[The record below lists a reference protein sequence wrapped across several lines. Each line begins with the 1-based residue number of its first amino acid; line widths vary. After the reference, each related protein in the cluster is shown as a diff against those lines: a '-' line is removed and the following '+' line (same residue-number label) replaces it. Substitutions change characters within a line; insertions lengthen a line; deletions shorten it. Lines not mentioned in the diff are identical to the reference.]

1 MHGHRVARCFLG
13 QMITSPRLSS
23 ILMTLRL
30 YGSWTVSL
38 VCLTSSLPLLPELPF
53 PFFRSPIYL
62 SLMPWYPQSDMP
74 YLRCLMCSVPVFNV
88 NCGSPECVHKLH
100 ALCTSEATHRPRIC
114 LESANCLVVPIR
126 GQVAVSSELSISANA
141 SLPREVRAPSPDL
154 LLFAFC
160 FGPSDPPAALLA
172 PVCESLGSFTARPG
186 SSSLP
191 VALLVDHGFSAE
203 LSEPLGLALFR
214 DSCFVWPLLS

>member
-1 MHGHRVARCFLG
+1 MHGHRVARYFLG

-30 YGSWTVSL
+30 YGSWMVSL

-53 PFFRSPIYL
+53 PFFRSSIYL

-126 GQVAVSSELSISANA
+126 GQVAVSPEPSISANA

-154 LLFAFC
+154 LLFASSNETFLSS
-160 FGPSDPPAALLA
+160 GADTDSAIARVEASTHLLDLA
-172 PVCESLGSFTARPG
+172 GTGGTRPNV
-186 SSSLP
+186 SS
-191 VALLVDHGFSAE
+191 
-203 LSEPLGLALFR
+203 
-214 DSCFVWPLLS
+214 